1 MRNCL
6 FCIFMIYAVCG
17 CQPQQPWEI
26 VRFAMKSLDELQSV
40 SAVQVSNGAF
50 DGAELS
56 DELVSRMPFLF
67 KQVVRDSG
75 TYFFTCEQIDNKVF
89 YRNEQP
95 YTVCVYPDMLLGM
108 RISVEPDAKRYDYFG
123 QAQGELELMQQ
134 ILDGRKPREVSPDS
148 SRIVDE
154 WVERAQDT
162 LFDGQ
167 DCYVLK
173 RHNDVTL
180 IPSKS
185 NNEQWKA
192 NVRYKVMHSYNTYAL
207 FIEKN
212 TGLPVYWSYAYSGDQ
227 DGREIPG
234 NRNTRFLE
242 NIELKEI
249 PDSCFYPAQADRIRY
264 VASFDD
270 LLQEVK
276 IGDQAPDYELTD
288 VMTGDVYT
296 NESLKGKVVVM
307 QFTSAGCGWCV
318 LAQPWMNKLYDRWK
332 EHPGL
337 VFLCAGLLSEKDAKV
352 QVEKYGF
359 AYPMTT
365 CNQAF
370 FWSFGVQAI
379 PSYYVIGKDNRVL
392 ARPQSHVDLE
402 SFLDSYFNK

>member
-1 MRNCL
+1 
-6 FCIFMIYAVCG
+6 MIYAVCG
-17 CQPQQPWEI
+17 CRPQQPGEI

-56 DELVSRMPFLF
+56 DELASRMPFLF

-75 TYFFTCEQIDNKVF
+75 TYFFTFEQIDNKVF
-89 YRNEQP
+89 YQNDQP
-95 YTVCVYPDMLLGM
+95 YIVCVYPDMLLGV
-108 RISVEPDAKRYDYFG
+108 RTPVEPGAKRYDYFG
-123 QAQGELELMQQ
+123 QAQEELDLMQQ
-134 ILDGRKPREVSPDS
+134 ILDGKKPREVSPDS

-162 LFDGQ
+162 LFDGR

-180 IPSKS
+180 TPAKS
-185 NNEQWKA
+185 SDRQWQA
-192 NVRYKVMHSYNTYAL
+192 NVSYKVMYSHSTYAL

-212 TGLPVYWSYAYSGDQ
+212 TGLPVYWSYTYSGEQ

-249 PDSCFYPAQADRIRY
+249 PDSCFYPAQADKIRY

-270 LLQEVK
+270 FLQEIKV
-276 IGDQAPDYELTD
+276 GNEASGYELTD
-288 VMTGDVYT
+288 VMTGKVYT

-307 QFTSAGCGWCV
+307 QFISTGCVGCV

-332 EHPGL
+332 EHPE
-337 VFLCAGLLSEKDAKV
+337 VTFLCAGLLSEEQARA
-352 QVEKYGF
+352 QVKNYKF
-359 AYPMTT
+359 AYPMAI

-392 ARPQSHVDLE
+392 ARPQSHVDLKY
-402 SFLDSYFNK
+402 FLDSYFNK